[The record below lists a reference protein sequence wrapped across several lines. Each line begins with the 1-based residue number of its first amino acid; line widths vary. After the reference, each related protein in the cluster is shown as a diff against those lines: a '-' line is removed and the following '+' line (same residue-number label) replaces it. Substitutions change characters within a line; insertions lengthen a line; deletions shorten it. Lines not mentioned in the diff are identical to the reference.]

1 MHGMMKQ
8 GKMKARMEALMELL
22 DLMEGME
29 QEEFEGMDN
38 MPMPESMKKVT
49 VAAPDEEG
57 LKQGLSKADELL
69 EKYKDMEETVP
80 MGKKKLLEEDEE
92 EL

>member
-29 QEEFEGMDN
+29 QEEFEGMDG

-69 EKYKDMEETVP
+69 ESYKGMEDMAPV
-80 MGKKKLLEEDEE
+80 GKKKITEE
-92 EL
+92 EE